1 MKTKRI
7 LSLLLVMVMALSMT
21 ALAGCKG
28 STNTGGQ
35 TDNTPVNVE
44 EVYGSSDLSEEM
56 ITALQNS
63 GELTLY
69 TDSADVANGKF
80 DDEWIENAEW
90 MKKYYGLTINYRYQA
105 YGDDLTNFLV
115 DFAANDAP
123 DVITLD
129 YRRWPKAGNRQ
140 IVYNLDELEEMGI
153 LGLDHKAF
161 DPYRD
166 LSNRFNIGD
175 KIYSVSITTC
185 VPVVCGV
192 NLDLFDQYQVK
203 SPVAYYQEGAWDMDA
218 YITCCKELTR
228 TLGDGTKIWG
238 GFGWNY
244 NWYLVANDAR
254 LVKWDENYNL
264 KLTMNDPLTI
274 RSLTE
279 IQDLYLKGYTP
290 TDQMATSDNVWKS
303 GKLGMYLATSN
314 NMAVYLKDV
323 TFNWDIVPMP
333 YGADNT
339 SGEVPGEF
347 SGWGVV
353 TSTKNPQGVINLLI
367 CKAIMAERD
376 YGDDGLYYR
385 SSYEEIYS
393 EDQLDMIYSY
403 CNKVGQDLV
412 MGVGTLGKYFKFWND
427 LRGGGMTLKECIDTH
442 EPFYQD
448 QIDLENEQAI
458 R

>member
-1 MKTKRI
+1 MNKKRVF
-7 LSLLLVMVMALSMT
+7 SLLLVLAMALSMLT
-21 ALAGCKG
+21 LAGCKDKPKDDD
-28 STNTGGQ
+28 TQ
-35 TDNTPVNVE
+35 DNTPVDIKD
-44 EVYGSSDLSEEM
+44 VYGSSDLSEEM

-63 GELTLY
+63 GKLTLY

-80 DDEWIENAEW
+80 DDEWIANAEW
-90 MKKYYGLTINYRYQA
+90 MKKYYGLEINYRYQA
-105 YGDDLTNFLV
+105 YGDDLTKFLV
-115 DFAANDAP
+115 DFAAGDAP
-123 DVITLD
+123 DAITLD

-140 IVYNLDELEEMGI
+140 IVYSLDELKDMKI

-161 DPYRD
+161 EPYRE
-166 LSNRFNIGD
+166 LSDRFNIGD

-192 NLDLFDQYQVK
+192 NLDLFDQYKVK
-203 SPVAYYQEGAWDMDA
+203 SPVEYYKEGTWDMDA
-218 YITCCKELTR
+218 YVNCCKELTR

-254 LVKWDENYNL
+254 LVQWDKDYKL

-274 RSLTE
+274 RSLTM
-279 IQDLYLKGYTP
+279 IQDLYNKGYTP
-290 TDQMATSDNVWKS
+290 TDQMATSDNVWTS

-314 NMAVYLKDV
+314 NMANYLKDI
-323 TFNWDIVPMP
+323 TFKWDIVPMP
-333 YGADNT
+333 YGADNK

-353 TSTKNPQGVINLLI
+353 TSTKNPQGVINFLI

-376 YGDDGLYYR
+376 YGESGLYYR
-385 SSYEEIYS
+385 GSYEDVYS

-403 CNKVGQDLV
+403 CDKVGQDLV
-412 MGVGTLGKYFKFWND
+412 MGVGTLGKSFAFWND
-427 LRGGGMTLKECIDTH
+427 LRRGTMTLKECIDTH
-442 EPFYQD
+442 ENFYQEQVD
-448 QIDLENEQAI
+448 VENEQAV